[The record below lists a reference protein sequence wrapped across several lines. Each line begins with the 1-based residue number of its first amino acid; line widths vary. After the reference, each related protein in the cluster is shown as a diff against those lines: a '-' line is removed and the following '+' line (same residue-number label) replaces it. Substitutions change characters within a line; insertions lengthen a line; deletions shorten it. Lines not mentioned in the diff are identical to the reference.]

1 MQILDK
7 AITPDGIEIELRDL
21 NGEHKLPDYNGM
33 EIAFRTV
40 AKNTFPPNDGWYAQK
55 GKEFHSCI
63 CCYKNYT
70 SNMLKADYEE
80 LKNGTKTIADLKS
93 YFWNGKRDCYVLG
106 LEEVENY
113 AENIKRN
120 ADRSWLSRKR
130 NGSRN
135 GSSLF

>member
-1 MQILDK
+1 MQILDN

-55 GKEFHSCI
+55 GKEFHLCI

-80 LKNGTKTIADLKS
+80 LKNGTKTIADLES

-106 LEEVENY
+106 LEGSKSY
-113 AENIKRN
+113 A
-120 ADRSWLSRKR
+120 DY
-130 NGSRN
+130 
-135 GSSLF
+135 